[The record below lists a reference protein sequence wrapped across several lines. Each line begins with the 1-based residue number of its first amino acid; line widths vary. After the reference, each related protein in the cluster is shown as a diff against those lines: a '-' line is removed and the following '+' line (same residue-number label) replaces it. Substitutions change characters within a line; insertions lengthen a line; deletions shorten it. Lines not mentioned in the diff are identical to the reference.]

1 MNHDLQKIQ
10 KITIN
15 IDKSSGL
22 KNNQKRNRENS
33 GYTSKELTKIL
44 EDQVEIKPKNIKYF
58 YGCWVKCVSIN
69 TRNYRSGGV
78 LVNVDDQN
86 KTVSLRPIN
95 SSNGENIIVSMKNNT
110 FYVKKDTEQY
120 KGMQHIL
127 TETEKLKHSSRL
139 FEMKQQKDL
148 LEIKLKMKKI
158 KTEEREL
165 FQEKINFD
173 NLKFLFFKKVQEG
186 KIKIC

>member
-1 MNHDLQKIQ
+1 MSDNSQKIQ
-10 KITIN
+10 KITIS
-15 IDKSSGL
+15 IDKSHTS
-22 KNNQKRNRENS
+22 KNNQQRNKETG
-33 GYTSKELTKIL
+33 GYTSKELSKIL
-44 EDQVEIKPKNIKYF
+44 EDQIEIKPKNIKYF
-58 YGCWVKCVSIN
+58 YGCWVKCVSLN
-69 TRNYRSGGV
+69 TKNYRSGGI
-78 LVNVDDQN
+78 LVNVDDHN

-95 SSNGENIIVSMKNNT
+95 PSNGENIIVSMKSNA

-139 FEMKQQKDL
+139 FEIKQQKEL
-148 LEIKLKMKKI
+148 LEMKLKMKKI
-158 KTEEREL
+158 KTAEKEL

-173 NLKFLFFKKVQEG
+173 NFKFLFFKKVQEG